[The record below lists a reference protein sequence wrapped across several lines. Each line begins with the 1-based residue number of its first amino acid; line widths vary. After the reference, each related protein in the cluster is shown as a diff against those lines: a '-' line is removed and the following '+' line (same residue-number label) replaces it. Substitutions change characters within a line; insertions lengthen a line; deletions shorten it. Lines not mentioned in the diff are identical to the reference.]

1 MTATLCQLAALVR
14 SPRETDS
21 SSGRFNLSS
30 NLSRILRLRLLLPGP
45 ALRPG
50 PPPHCLQPLLQP
62 VLLLRHHLCQRT
74 LLLPLRCRPSRP
86 HLLRLL
92 SLFSLLSLSSLLSL
106 FSLISQSSLH
116 CSNLLLLSETSSTLT
131 ERGGSW
137 PSSLDIQCFTT
148 NLPTNLLTNLPTTPT
163 RALPCLTTP

>member
-1 MTATLCQLAALVR
+1 MTATLSQWEALVR
-14 SPRETDS
+14 SPKETDS

-30 NLSRILRLRLLLPGP
+30 NLSRILRLRLLLSGP

-50 PPPHCLQPLLQP
+50 PPPHCLLLLLPP
-62 VLLLRHHLCQRT
+62 VLLLRRHLCQRT

-92 SLFSLLSLSSLLSL
+92 SLFSLLSQSSLLSL
-106 FSLISQSSLH
+106 FSLFSQSSLH
-116 CSNLLLLSETSSTLT
+116 CSNLLLLSETNSTLT

-137 PSSLDIQCFTT
+137 PVNLDIRCLTT
-148 NLPTNLLTNLPTTPT
+148 GLLTGLLHLPTTPT
-163 RALPCLTTP
+163 RAPPCILTL

>member
-1 MTATLCQLAALVR
+1 MTATLSQLEALVK

-21 SSGRFNLSS
+21 SSGRFNHSS

-50 PPPHCLQPLLQP
+50 PPPHCLQLLLQP

-92 SLFSLLSLSSLLSL
+92 SWPSLLRPSSLLSRP
-106 FSLISQSSLH
+106 SLH

-137 PSSLDIQCFTT
+137 PSSLDIRCSTT
-148 NLPTNLLTNLPTTPT
+148 GLPTGLLHLPTTPT
-163 RALPCLTTP
+163 RAPPCILTP

>member
-1 MTATLCQLAALVR
+1 MTATLSQWEALVR
-14 SPRETDS
+14 SPKETDS

-30 NLSRILRLRLLLPGP
+30 NLSRILRLHLLLPGP

-50 PPPHCLQPLLQP
+50 PPPHCLLLLLPP
-62 VLLLRHHLCQRT
+62 VLLLRRHLCQRT

-92 SLFSLLSLSSLLSL
+92 SLFSLLSQSSLISL
-106 FSLISQSSLH
+106 FSLFSLVSQSSLH
-116 CSNLLLLSETSSTLT
+116 CSNLLLLSETNSTLT

-137 PSSLDIQCFTT
+137 PVNLDIRCLTT
-148 NLPTNLLTNLPTTPT
+148 GLPTTPT
-163 RALPCLTTP
+163 RAPPCILTP